1 MKRKKLAR
9 ILNDFY
15 DDALP
20 TDHAWDTYLNFLKM
34 YKSADEDT
42 IEFMYGICNM
52 TKNDMLRWRTR
63 LAEKGFELTP
73 NEIEQYILIA
83 AIVMSLVEPDI
94 QK

>member
-15 DDALP
+15 EDALP
-20 TDHAWDTYLNFLKM
+20 TDHAWDTYLNFLDL
-34 YKSADEDT
+34 YKSGDEDT
-42 IEFMYGICNM
+42 VEFMYDICSM
-52 TKNDMLRWRTR
+52 SHKEMLRWRTR

-83 AIVMSLVEPDI
+83 AIVMSLVKPDM
-94 QK
+94 